1 MKREMPGQTR
11 HDNLR
16 KNECRFLLKKRHF
29 FKNSLEK
36 VYSNAQKWVEKVHS
50 GVLGGG
56 AT

>member
-1 MKREMPGQTR
+1 MPGQAR
-11 HDNLR
+11 HGNLR
-16 KNECRFLLKKRHF
+16 KNECRFLLKNATF
-29 FKNSLEK
+29 FKNFLEK

>member
-1 MKREMPGQTR
+1 MKKGDAGSSPAREFAQARMSI
-11 HDNLR
+11 
-16 KNECRFLLKKRHF
+16 FVKKRHF

-56 AT
+56 AS